1 MTYYS
6 NFQVSIKNCSSYQN
20 KENLNLNEKGQLID
34 VNTNI
39 TLFLNDRKKETAK
52 ITLKSIWFD
61 SKQYI
66 F

>member
-34 VNTNI
+34 ANTNI
-39 TLFLNDRKKETAK
+39 TLFLNDREKETARNN
-52 ITLKSIWFD
+52 S
-61 SKQYI
+61 
-66 F
+66 